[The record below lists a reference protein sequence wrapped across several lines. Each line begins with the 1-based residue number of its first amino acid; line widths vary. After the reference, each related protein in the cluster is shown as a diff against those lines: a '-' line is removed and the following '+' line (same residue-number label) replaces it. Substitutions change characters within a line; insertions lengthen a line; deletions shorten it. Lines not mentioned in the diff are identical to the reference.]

1 MNITSYS
8 VIEEVDGGLAMV
20 EYSNADMKGY
30 IPAGLINM
38 TLGSIMQQEYTDM
51 AVMLTEIKAQM

>member
-1 MNITSYS
+1 MFVTAYS
-8 VIEEVDGGLAMV
+8 VVEMIDGVLSMV

-38 TLGSIMQQEYTDM
+38 TLGSIMQSEYTDM
-51 AVMLTEIKAQM
+51 A